1 MRILGRETVEVR
13 VVVDEAAVERRF
25 ENVPVDVVGA
35 APGTKVNPQ
44 TINLVLSGPPRLID
58 RLTPDQIHLVA
69 DVSRLAPD
77 TTQAEVPIEAE
88 VRRNPDRRAFARGGQ
103 VDEPPPCQGIA
114 VRTQEPLMKRLFGT
128 DGIRAIAGEPPLD
141 PPTVRKFGAAL
152 ADVLKCQGAGG
163 GGCRV
168 VIGRDTR
175 ESGRW
180 LSDAV
185 VAGLASRNV
194 EATDAGVIS
203 TPGLAHVLQVGR
215 FDAGVMISASHNPF
229 QDNGL
234 KAFGPQGAKLSDDT
248 EREIE
253 KLILDDG
260 LADPGE
266 GNGQVKA
273 DAELVREYLGHL
285 AELVAPPGC
294 LQGMRLVLDCA
305 NGSASGIAPEIFRG
319 QGAIVETIGTD
330 PNGRNINLDCGS
342 LHLDSLARAVVD
354 AGADAGLAFDGDA
367 DRCLAVDRKGRVV
380 DGDCILYITG
390 RRLKREGRLRERR
403 ARRHDHEQLLAR
415 GTARRG
421 RDPAASSPG
430 RGQVRAGED
439 ERRGPRPGRR
449 AVGARHLPRPCLD
462 G

>member
-1 MRILGRETVEVR
+1 
-13 VVVDEAAVERRF
+13 
-25 ENVPVDVVGA
+25 
-35 APGTKVNPQ
+35 
-44 TINLVLSGPPRLID
+44 
-58 RLTPDQIHLVA
+58 
-69 DVSRLAPD
+69 
-77 TTQAEVPIEAE
+77 
-88 VRRNPDRRAFARGGQ
+88 
-103 VDEPPPCQGIA
+103 
-114 VRTQEPLMKRLFGT
+114 MKRLFGT
-128 DGIRAIAGEPPLD
+128 DGIRAVAGEPPLD

-152 ADVLKCQGAGG
+152 AEVLHGRGSGGA
-163 GGCRV
+163 GCRV

-175 ESGRW
+175 ESGNW

-185 VAGLASRNV
+185 VAGLASRDV

-215 FDAGVMISASHNPF
+215 FQAGVMISASHNPF
-229 QDNGL
+229 EDNGL
-234 KAFGPQGAKLSDDT
+234 KVFGPQGAKLSDRT
-248 EREIE
+248 EQEIE

-266 GNGQVKA
+266 RNGEA
-273 DAELVREYLGHL
+273 TGGPELVREYVGHL
-285 AELVAPPGC
+285 AEVVAPPGC
-294 LQGMRLVLDCA
+294 LAGMRLVLDCA
-305 NGSASGIAPEIFRG
+305 NGSASALAPEIFRG

-390 RRLKREGRLRERR
+390 RRLKRDGRLRHDALVATIMSNFWLEERLAADGIELHR
-403 ARRHDHEQLLAR
+403 APVGDKYVLEKMTAENLVLGGEQSGHVIFRDYASTGDGILTGLKLLEAHVSGPSIEETLDGIEPYPQVLLNVR
-415 GTARRG
+415 VREKPDLRAHSRIGPVVAEVESALDGRG
-421 RDPAASSPG
+421 RVVLRYSGTEPKARVMIEGKDPESVNQLATKLAD
-430 RGQVRAGED
+430 VI
-439 ERRGPRPGRR
+439 
-449 AVGARHLPRPCLD
+449 AREL